1 MVTSRSVDNLND
13 VSRIPVV
20 EETGGRK
27 KEAGNFFSRIF
38 KFRTLQS
45 PARKKT
51 ANKQKSKKKVSKR
64 SSVGY
69 EESQRKEEGESALA
83 NSLSMPDIAGESCG
97 CVEVINF

>member
-13 VSRIPVV
+13 VSRVPVV

-27 KEAGNFFSRIF
+27 KEGRNIFSKLFR
-38 KFRTLQS
+38 FRTLQS

-51 ANKQKSKKKVSKR
+51 ANKRKSKKKVSKR

-69 EESQRKEEGESALA
+69 EESPRKEGESSLA
-83 NSLSMPDIAGESCG
+83 NSLSMPDIAGEL
-97 CVEVINF
+97 